1 MGDLLVHQ
9 GLQKAL
15 PGKSKKPAAMTEWE
29 WEYLDVKTLS
39 TIHLCLLDEVL
50 FNIVAADT
58 TSSFWSRLES
68 LYMMKSL
75 MSIIY
80 LKRQLYSLQMKE
92 GTKVA
97 DHLSTFNTLIVQL
110 TSMEVKFEDEDKD
123 ITLLCSLPESWDK
136 LVTSVSFISSDVLD
150 LLNN

>member
-1 MGDLLVHQ
+1 VLMAKMQSSKFEVEKFSGKNKFELWKLKMRDLVVQQ
-9 GLQKAL
+9 GLQKASA
-15 PGKSKKPAAMTEWE
+15 GKAKKPAAMTEWE

-50 FNIVAADT
+50 FNIVAEDT
-58 TSSFWSRLES
+58 TSGFWSRLES

-92 GTKVA
+92 
-97 DHLSTFNTLIVQL
+97 VQKSL
-110 TSMEVKFEDEDKD
+110 T
-123 ITLLCSLPESWDK
+123 I
-136 LVTSVSFISSDVLD
+136 
-150 LLNN
+150 